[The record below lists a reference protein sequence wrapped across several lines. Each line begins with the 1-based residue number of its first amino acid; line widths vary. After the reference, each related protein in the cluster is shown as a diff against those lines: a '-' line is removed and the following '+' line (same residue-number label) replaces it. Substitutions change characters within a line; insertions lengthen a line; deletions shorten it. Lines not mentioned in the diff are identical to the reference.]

1 MKTLIAYSTRH
12 GCTEKF
18 VKELENVAAGEV
30 DIINLK
36 KSYNIDLNKYET
48 VIIGGSIHAGSIQ
61 KEVKRFCSDNL
72 DVLRE
77 KKVGLFICCMEQ
89 ADKAA
94 KQLREAFPSE
104 LLNHAE
110 AAEIFGGEFNFEKMN
125 FIERFIV
132 KRVAGVDKSVSK
144 FNKESFAN
152 FVREMKL
159 SKK

>member
-1 MKTLIAYSTRH
+1 
-12 GCTEKF
+12 
-18 VKELENVAAGEV
+18 
-30 DIINLK
+30 
-36 KSYNIDLNKYET
+36 
-48 VIIGGSIHAGSIQ
+48 
-61 KEVKRFCSDNL
+61 
-72 DVLRE
+72 
-77 KKVGLFICCMEQ
+77 MEQ